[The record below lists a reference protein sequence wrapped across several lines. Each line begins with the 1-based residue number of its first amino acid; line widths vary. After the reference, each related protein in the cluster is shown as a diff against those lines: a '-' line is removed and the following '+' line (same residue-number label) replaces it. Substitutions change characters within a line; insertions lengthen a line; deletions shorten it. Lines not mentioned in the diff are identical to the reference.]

1 MQHGV
6 AAIRAARSRTSFVVP
21 PAGHRMERQL
31 GLHRVFR
38 TPVRRSQA
46 AVTEARRQPLK
57 ALRQAARTV
66 TPMTRGVTNGR
77 ALPSDAPFRWT
88 RTSGAAGRGTT
99 PSSSAPW
106 RG

>member
-6 AAIRAARSRTSFVVP
+6 AAIRAARSRTSFVL
-21 PAGHRMERQL
+21 PAGGHRMERQL

-38 TPVRRSQA
+38 TPSRRSLA

-57 ALRQAARTV
+57 ALRLAARTV
-66 TPMTRGVTNGR
+66 TPMTRGVTTGR
-77 ALPSDAPFRWT
+77 AMAVDARIHWT

-99 PSSSAPW
+99 PSGASPW

>member
-6 AAIRAARSRTSFVVP
+6 AAIRAARSRTSFVL
-21 PAGHRMERQL
+21 PASGHRMERQL

-38 TPVRRSQA
+38 TPSRRSQA

-66 TPMTRGVTNGR
+66 TPMTRGVPKGR
-77 ALPSDAPFRWT
+77 AMSSEAPFRWT

-99 PSSSAPW
+99 PSGSSPW